1 MEDVRSWVKQQV
13 GPSLAVLVIADD
25 GALDDIRRTIMEGK
39 TRLKDKHMRIL
50 GNKGRQRDPWL
61 ERFEPV

>member
-1 MEDVRSWVKQQV
+1 MEDVRSWVKQQA

-25 GALDDIRRTIMEGK
+25 GALDDIIRTIMEGK

-50 GNKGRQRDPWL
+50 SNKGRQRDSCPEGF
-61 ERFEPV
+61 ERV